1 MFLYC
6 MTLLSVT
13 GAHVVAAGL
22 SRKVGY
28 TLRQLDAS
36 GKKYSIAAGT
46 KNWPWL
52 RANFRQQVVSI
63 VLFDEDI
70 TPALRID
77 LAN

>member
-1 MFLYC
+1 MLLYC

-36 GKKYSIAAGT
+36 GKKVFYRCRYKKTGRGFILTLGN
-46 KNWPWL
+46 K
-52 RANFRQQVVSI
+52 
-63 VLFDEDI
+63 
-70 TPALRID
+70 
-77 LAN
+77 